1 MYLVKSAFRDWS
13 RRFFGF
19 SQGAFRPVPLFSLWA
34 RASASM
40 RCSRTSIRS
49 WIAMGGLAVSCSTSC
64 CCGTDTVPWPS
75 NTMQVGHTRVAWSH
89 GRRTASRTRS
99 APSSSTAWNRRSA
112 LSSIWSRGCAG
123 IDREDP
129 ALHMPAYSMVFA
141 A

>member
-64 CCGTDTVPWPS
+64 CCGTDTVPQPS
-75 NTMQVGHTRVAWSH
+75 NTMRVGHTREAWSH
-89 GRRTASRTRS
+89 GRWQQDGFVLFHFPRLRGTGGTDA
-99 APSSSTAWNRRSA
+99 RRSDRA
-112 LSSIWSRGCAG
+112 ASPSEIGCGNIRMLLSCASISR
-123 IDREDP
+123 
-129 ALHMPAYSMVFA
+129 
-141 A
+141 